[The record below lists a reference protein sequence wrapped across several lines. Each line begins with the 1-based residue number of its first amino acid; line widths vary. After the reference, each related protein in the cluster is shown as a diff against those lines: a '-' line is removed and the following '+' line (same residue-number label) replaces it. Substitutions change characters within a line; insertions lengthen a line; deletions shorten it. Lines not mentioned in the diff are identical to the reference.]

1 MKVRAPFLE
10 PISTSLQMNESN
22 PYINGTYF
30 LYAAGNMQE
39 EKNMYIREII
49 QEDGIT
55 FPFPFLLR

>member
-1 MKVRAPFLE
+1 
-10 PISTSLQMNESN
+10 MNESN
-22 PYINGTYF
+22 PYGNGAYF

-55 FPFPFLLR
+55 IPFPFLLR